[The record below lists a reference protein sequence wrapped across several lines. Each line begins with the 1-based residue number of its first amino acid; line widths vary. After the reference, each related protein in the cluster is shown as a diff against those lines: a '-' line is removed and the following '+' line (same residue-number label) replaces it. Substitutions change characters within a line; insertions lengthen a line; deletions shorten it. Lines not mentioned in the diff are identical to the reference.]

1 MRFLLYPCT
10 GEFASVFEF
19 AQIVDSDVDIVAI
32 VSPRGWGLVGREV
45 RNSEGDAIFV
55 QSDIGEVHREY
66 EGIFV
71 PELCVS
77 ERVEEKLIDEI
88 TRKCTNIKKIIC
100 CAALASRNLEYLQQ
114 YCSEQ
119 KCKLE
124 YRPTKQVEALPQNS
138 NNVEVPV
145 IAVSSVFPSE
155 EQAEISLRLT
165 RELKNKGY
173 RVTVLGRQKSL
184 EYFGGHSLPDW
195 LFEELIDARR
205 AICDFS
211 NYVADVARSERCD
224 IVLIQIPYPIQ
235 NPSEMM
241 VYDYG
246 LSAYIIFQALNI
258 DYHICCI
265 HYIEDFEKYFKQLN
279 SLSYYRFNAGI
290 DTYYVENKYIDFV
303 RTAETGDIC
312 ISHVE
317 KEYVQK
323 SLQSI
328 NNSSVF
334 PVVISNINADSV
346 KKVVDSFLDKLSE

>member
-119 KCKLE
+119 KCMLE

-211 NYVADVARSERCD
+211 NYVADVARSERPANKSQVE
-224 IVLIQIPYPIQ
+224 I
-235 NPSEMM
+235 S
-241 VYDYG
+241 
-246 LSAYIIFQALNI
+246 
-258 DYHICCI
+258 
-265 HYIEDFEKYFKQLN
+265 KY
-279 SLSYYRFNAGI
+279 
-290 DTYYVENKYIDFV
+290 
-303 RTAETGDIC
+303 
-312 ISHVE
+312 
-317 KEYVQK
+317 
-323 SLQSI
+323 
-328 NNSSVF
+328 
-334 PVVISNINADSV
+334 
-346 KKVVDSFLDKLSE
+346 